1 MTNYLNKYRID
12 LILFIVAVS
21 LFRLYVANHEGLG
34 VDEAHYVLYGIHLD
48 WSYFDHPPLVGWVQR
63 LSSSIFGLN
72 DLAARIPAVA
82 IGAIVDFLVY
92 DLIYKISK
100 DTYIAFM
107 ALLAISASFIFNALF
122 LMLLPET
129 LLLLFVIPII
139 YTVIK
144 IEQDNRTRYWII
156 LGLLLGLSGLAGYT
170 AIFFVIAILL
180 YVIIKRRWDLLLNK
194 NLLIA
199 VAIAFIM
206 ITPILYWNVKH
217 NWISFTYQSHHVMI
231 AKHIHLGR
239 FFKSMLVQFGAYNP
253 LLFPLSFYGLYKA
266 LRSKNDYLFLSG
278 LFGLSIICFF
288 LYASLYKTA
297 LPHWSALYYLLFIPI
312 GTYYI
317 LQLSS
322 GYKKYLKIA
331 IWFGLILSAI
341 VYIELATKIIPFPNY
356 KSPLRDLSGWPMIM
370 KNANKLIT
378 DKNKTAIAVTNWT
391 IASRAM
397 YYDRKYKT
405 NVYLLGK
412 GITQF
417 TFWMKGSPIG
427 KNLIV
432 INTHF
437 FHKDVSAYMKC
448 TKVIKHPVFYIKVAG
463 HIVNSVQFITCKD
476 YQGLK

>member
-12 LILFIVAVS
+12 LIVFIVAIS
-21 LFRLYVANHEGLG
+21 IFRLYVADHEGLG

-63 LSSSIFGLN
+63 LSSSIFGFN
-72 DLAARIPAVA
+72 DLAARIPAVT

-92 DLIYKISK
+92 DLIYKVSQSRYIS
-100 DTYIAFM
+100 FM

-129 LLLLFVIPII
+129 LLILFVIPII
-139 YTVIK
+139 YTVIN
-144 IEQDNRTRYWII
+144 IEQNNRTRSWIL
-156 LGLLLGLSGLAGYT
+156 LGVLLGLSGLAGYT
-170 AIFFVIAILL
+170 AIFFVVAILL
-180 YVIIKRRWDLLLNK
+180 YVIIKRRWDLIINK
-194 NLLIA
+194 NLIA
-199 VAIAFIM
+199 SALIAFI
-206 ITPILYWNVKH
+206 IIIPILYWNIQH
-217 NWISFTYQSHHVMI
+217 NWISFTYQSNHVMI

-239 FFKSMLVQFGAYNP
+239 FFKSLLVQFGAYNP
-253 LLFPLSFYGLYKA
+253 LLFPISFYGLYKA

-278 LFGLSIICFF
+278 LFGLSIIAFF

-297 LPHWSALYYLLFIPI
+297 LPHWSALFYLLCIPI

-322 GYKKYLKIA
+322 RYKTYLKIA
-331 IWFGLILSAI
+331 IWFGIILSVI
-341 VYIELATKIIPFPNY
+341 VYLELATKIIPFPNY
-356 KSPLRDLSGWPMIM
+356 KSPLRDLTGWPLIM
-370 KNANKLIT
+370 KKANKLIT
-378 DKNKTAIAVTNWT
+378 DKSQDAIAVTNWT

-397 YYDRKYKT
+397 YYDRKYDT

-427 KNLIV
+427 KNLVV

-437 FHKDVSAYMKC
+437 FHKDVSTYMKC
-448 TKVIKHPVFYIKVAG
+448 AKVIKHPVFYIKVAD
-463 HIVNSVQFITCKD
+463 HLVNSVQFVTCKN